1 MINPATEEAVAKIS
15 LGSEVDVNLAVS
27 AAKSSNIIYYDILR
41 QYSLHKCLHYTWKEY
56 MSIIKKVLMPNN
68 LFDIIHQSD
77 YTNKEIAKLRGVS
90 PETLSR
96 HIHGHINMSI
106 RDVEKY
112 AEILKVRP
120 QDILFKDDP
129 IPIIGECHADQ
140 GDLIHRNFTVKPK
153 QAICL
158 PDHYNNTLAAVF
170 WSCSKGYRGPWSEW
184 NGAYSFYL
192 KEPIVKNEIHPACIQ
207 KACLIRVK
215 KPLKL
220 KGISIPQK
228 IFSGVLYPE
237 PDDIYTLHAPG
248 ANVTLKNLELSWAS
262 PLTSVIFRPALLG
275 CRIVDL

>member
-1 MINPATEEAVAKIS
+1 
-15 LGSEVDVNLAVS
+15 
-27 AAKSSNIIYYDILR
+27 
-41 QYSLHKCLHYTWKEY
+41 

-140 GDLIHRNFTVKPK
+140 GSGG
-153 QAICL
+153 
-158 PDHYNNTLAAVF
+158 LAE
-170 WSCSKGYRGPWSEW
+170 R
-184 NGAYSFYL
+184 
-192 KEPIVKNEIHPACIQ
+192 
-207 KACLIRVK
+207 
-215 KPLKL
+215 
-220 KGISIPQK
+220 
-228 IFSGVLYPE
+228 
-237 PDDIYTLHAPG
+237 
-248 ANVTLKNLELSWAS
+248 
-262 PLTSVIFRPALLG
+262 
-275 CRIVDL
+275 